1 MPAFSGLFIRRNMS
15 KPPDPNF
22 FLEKVRKRWKEEQGY
37 GEETGGKGGERNRR
51 NVMWNEYKYWKVKGI
66 EGKIEKGSE
75 RNWRMGEWEMK
86 GTEGMNVKGGIE
98 KGIIETEKKK

>member
-1 MPAFSGLFIRRNMS
+1 M
-15 KPPDPNF
+15 
-22 FLEKVRKRWKEEQGY
+22 
-37 GEETGGKGGERNRR
+37 
-51 NVMWNEYKYWKVKGI
+51 KGI

-98 KGIIETEKKK
+98 KGIRETEKKK